1 MARGKK
7 KEAPAKRKY
16 RKKNKESWGIYVYKV
31 LK

>member
-7 KEAPAKRKY
+7 KEAEKRRY
-16 RKKNKESWGIYVYKV
+16 RKKPKESWGIYVYKV